1 MKTKPLTFLLALTFL
16 FLFSSG
22 VFGETKKFN
31 IATGT
36 GFFLGSSN
44 YVVTNYHVI
53 HGGKKIQV
61 KLVNGEILDA
71 EVALK
76 NPEKD
81 IAILRIN
88 GTPSVKR
95 MNVKLSSF
103 SEIRTGDKVFTYGF
117 PMTDFLGDISS
128 IYSEGVINSLKG
140 IRNNPDEFQVSI
152 PIQPGN
158 SGGPIFNEQG
168 TLVGVTT
175 RTLSTVSATGI
186 LGVVPQ
192 NVNFGIKS
200 SVLGKLLPEIPE
212 ILQFDMGI
220 VPVPS
225 QQFSLRDFKENIKN
239 NIVFVS
245 VSVEK
250 EIGNFQV
257 AVEAFDKGDYKTALE
272 QWKVLAEQT
281 CMRPTKELYDLRTGA
296 RL

>member
-1 MKTKPLTFLLALTFL
+1 MAIVQINIMKTKHTFLLVLTFL

-53 HGGKKIQV
+53 HGAKQIQV

-76 NPEKD
+76 NPDKD

-117 PMTDFLGDISS
+117 PMTNILGDTSS
-128 IYSEGVINSLKG
+128 IY
-140 IRNNPDEFQVSI
+140 
-152 PIQPGN
+152 
-158 SGGPIFNEQG
+158 
-168 TLVGVTT
+168 
-175 RTLSTVSATGI
+175 
-186 LGVVPQ
+186 
-192 NVNFGIKS
+192 
-200 SVLGKLLPEIPE
+200 
-212 ILQFDMGI
+212 
-220 VPVPS
+220 
-225 QQFSLRDFKENIKN
+225 
-239 NIVFVS
+239 
-245 VSVEK
+245 
-250 EIGNFQV
+250 
-257 AVEAFDKGDYKTALE
+257 
-272 QWKVLAEQT
+272 
-281 CMRPTKELYDLRTGA
+281 
-296 RL
+296 